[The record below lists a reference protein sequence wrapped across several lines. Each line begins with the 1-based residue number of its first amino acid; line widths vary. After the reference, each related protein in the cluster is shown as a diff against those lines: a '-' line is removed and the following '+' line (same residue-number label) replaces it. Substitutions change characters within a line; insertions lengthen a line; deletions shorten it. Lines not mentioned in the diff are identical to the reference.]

1 MYLDLCLSLRLENIT
16 NKKLQESL
24 TTSKR
29 PINHKITA
37 RHVQNSLYHSWIY
50 LNYVINTLT

>member
-1 MYLDLCLSLRLENIT
+1 MYLDLCLSLRLENIIT
-16 NKKLQESL
+16 KKLQESL

-37 RHVQNSLYHSWIY
+37 CHVQNSLYHSWIY